1 MECKPKFDNSYL
13 ETKLYIIDVRCII
26 ADLKSY
32 DIDLVGEVAAKA
44 LISYL
49 VFSKL
54 PSYFRQE
61 LVRKLDENSPSINQV
76 FDHYGDVVKTLNMRH
91 IKNEGYSSGA
101 MA

>member
-32 DIDLVGEVAAKA
+32 DIDLVGEVAANA

-54 PSYFRQE
+54 PSSFRQE
-61 LVRKLDENSPSINQV
+61 LVMKLDENNL
-76 FDHYGDVVKTLNMRH
+76 TTW
-91 IKNEGYSSGA
+91 A
-101 MA
+101 